1 MTNAHPGLRGGHTF
15 IIHVWRE
22 AGSSAPLWRGRI
34 EHVQSRKQRAFLR
47 LSEMLE
53 FIEGFARLGRDEAR
67 VK

>member
-1 MTNAHPGLRGGHTF
+1 MVDAQPGLRGGHTF

-34 EHVQSRKQRAFLR
+34 EHVQSRKHKAFLC

-67 VK
+67 AK